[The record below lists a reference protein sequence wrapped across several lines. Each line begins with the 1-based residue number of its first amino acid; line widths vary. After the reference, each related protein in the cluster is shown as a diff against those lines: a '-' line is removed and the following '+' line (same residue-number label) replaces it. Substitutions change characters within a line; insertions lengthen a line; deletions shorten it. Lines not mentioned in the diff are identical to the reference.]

1 LNNSSTPGARAP
13 DFASLLWWLTTLGW
27 AGLIF
32 YLSTGTFGGSFTAW
46 LLGQALDLL
55 HISVAPSTFTLLHQ
69 GLRKLAHLTEYAMF
83 ALLLYGG
90 LSGGKQ
96 FVWRARRAVQ
106 CIAIAALYSLTDELH
121 QSFVPGRGASLVDCS
136 IDTAG
141 AALAMLVLYASSRI
155 SQTRARRIAAKN
167 DNPAET

>member
-1 LNNSSTPGARAP
+1 LNNSSTRRARP
-13 DFASLLWWLTTLGW
+13 WDFSSLLWWFTTLGW

-46 LLGQALDLL
+46 LLHQLL
-55 HISVAPSTFTLLHQ
+55 SLLQVNISAEVFGTLHFLV
-69 GLRKLAHLTEYAMF
+69 RKLAHLSEYAMF
-83 ALLLYGG
+83 GVLLYGG

-96 FVWRARRAVQ
+96 FAWRARTAWHCV
-106 CIAIAALYSLTDELH
+106 AITAAYSLTDELH

-141 AALAMLVLYASSRI
+141 AALAMLFLYAGSRI
-155 SQTRARRIAAKN
+155 SQTRARRTAAKN
-167 DNPAET
+167 DSPAET